1 MDSTKNLIPII
12 ILLIFSF
19 YSYQEYS
26 QLPQTVING
35 IVFLPGLLATL
46 ALVLSVHFNRN
57 PIFFYSIL
65 VITAN
70 LSLGQVWVN
79 SDFAYAL
86 LSIVLPLLLVVI
98 TVLPDRGVFS
108 VNAAPVYGV
117 LTAALV
123 FSLLIT
129 NFSPE
134 WISYLLLSE
143 WFPARYF
150 DWTQQS
156 QSVLIISTLMF
167 ITMIVLYF
175 LKPSN
180 HMATGL
186 GVLIM
191 LTIQLHFRGTDSSL
205 TVFSSIALMMC
216 LYTVLKESWRMAYLD
231 ELTELPARRAM
242 SEKFQQISGIYTIA
256 MLDIDHFKTFNDTY
270 GHDTGDAVL
279 RMIANKMRNVS
290 GEGTAYRYGGEEF
303 AIIFNGKTKQE
314 AKPHLEALRELI
326 ANTPFI
332 INRASRRRSDKKVN
346 PSKAK
351 TVMVTVSIGIANS
364 TSSTP
369 SPWDVLKLADK
380 ALYRAKDYGRN
391 CIYN

>member
-1 MDSTKNLIPII
+1 MNTTKNLIPIF
-12 ILLIFSF
+12 ILLIISF

-26 QLPQTVING
+26 QLPQTVIDG
-35 IVFLPGLLATL
+35 IIFLPVLLAILT
-46 ALVLSVHFNRN
+46 LVLSVHFNRN
-57 PIFFYSIL
+57 PIFFYSVL

-79 SDFAYAL
+79 SDLAYAL
-86 LSIVLPLLLVVI
+86 LSVTLPLLLLVI
-98 TVLPDRGVFS
+98 TVLPDRGIFS
-108 VNAAPVYGV
+108 INAAPIYAILI
-117 LTAALV
+117 LTLV

-129 NFSPE
+129 RFSPE
-134 WISYLLLSE
+134 WISFLLLSD
-143 WFPARYF
+143 WLPVRYF

-191 LTIQLHFRGTDSSL
+191 LIMQLHFRGSDSSL
-205 TVFSSIALMMC
+205 AVFSSIALMMC

-231 ELTELPARRAM
+231 ELTDLPARRAL

-256 MLDIDHFKTFNDTY
+256 MVDIDHFKTFNDTY

-279 RMIANKMRNVS
+279 RMIANKIRNVS
-290 GEGTAYRYGGEEF
+290 GDGTSYRYGGEEF
-303 AIIFNGKTKQE
+303 TIIFNGKSKQE

-332 INRASRRRSDKKVN
+332 INRASRRRSDKKVK
-346 PSKAK
+346 STKIK
-351 TVMVTVSIGIANS
+351 TVTVTVSIGIANS